1 MSRRSAP
8 VLLAAFMLAG
18 AGTVAPAHGQDAGVS
33 ARLEPA
39 TVRLGDTVDLII
51 EIEPSG
57 ITGEVPEPELPD
69 LPAEVIASSRE
80 SRVSLL
86 GGDISR
92 RVIYRYRLRPTAA
105 GRLRI
110 DPIRVDVGGRVLE
123 TGALELAVTEPVPD
137 GLAGGEEGGLPAYF
151 ATARVDRE
159 RVYVGQQVTLT
170 FAFYHDPRSALA
182 ESPDYDPPSSPGF
195 WRVEIDSAPR
205 VQTERLGSRVY
216 HVQRFRYAL
225 FPLRAGRL
233 EVGPATV
240 RILEPD
246 PVQWWRPGRPRTL
259 RTDPLRIVAEALPAG
274 APESHDGAVGR
285 FELEGRL
292 SGRTATVGVPL
303 ELSLEV
309 EGIGNPTTVGEPFL
323 PAWPDVTVTKG
334 GTETSTRVRDGI
346 VRGESSFRYLLSPAQ
361 PGRLDLGLAR
371 FAYFDPVRAAYV
383 VDSLALGEIDVRP
396 GMAPVA
402 AASPAERSPRD
413 AGPTLWAARR
423 PVHLAPEA
431 PPPWYWGGLVSPW
444 LAWLAVLAWGRRPRP
459 RERPL
464 DALARLA
471 ARRSEAAAEGRG
483 LESALR
489 AMDEALIALW
499 PEGPPADV
507 RALAREAR
515 AAVHEAAYGRA
526 SAELALQRLGKVEER
541 LRRAA
546 GRRRRAKTPPGTVLV
561 ASALLLLRAGPAGT
575 QERLSEDGS
584 RAAWE
589 LANVAYRAGDF
600 EAASAVYE
608 GLAARHPDPHLE
620 ADLAAALWRAD
631 RRGEAVLHYRRALA
645 LSPRNEAVRSDLERL
660 RAGLGLPEERAW
672 QGFLDGVRLDELLW
686 IFFGTNA
693 AGFVAFAAGRG
704 RRKVAVPVL
713 VAIALVGTL
722 TEVRAW
728 LDGRDVAVVIRP
740 AEIAAAPGGAGIAPL
755 PEGTT
760 VQVLERRSPSWRVRP
775 PRGPAGWVPAVHL
788 EPIDRPE
795 SDPPARPGTGR

>member
-1 MSRRSAP
+1 
-8 VLLAAFMLAG
+8 MLAG
-18 AGTVAPAHGQDAGVS
+18 AGSAAPARGQDAGLS

-39 TVRLGDTVDLII
+39 TVRLGDTVDLVI

-57 ITGEVPEPELPD
+57 ITGDVPEPELPD
-69 LPAEVIASSRE
+69 LPAEVIGSSRE

-86 GGDISR
+86 GGDVSR
-92 RVIYRYRLRPTAA
+92 RVIYRYRLRPTTA

-123 TGALELAVTEPVPD
+123 TGALELAVTGPVPD
-137 GLAGGEEGGLPAYF
+137 GLAGDEGDGLPAYF
-151 ATARVDRE
+151 ATARVDQE

-205 VQTERLGSRVY
+205 VRTERLGSRVY

-259 RTDPLRIVAEALPAG
+259 RTDPLRIVAEALPGG

-285 FELEGRL
+285 FGLEGGL

-309 EGIGNPTTVGEPFL
+309 EGIGNPTTVGEPLL
-323 PAWPDVTVTKG
+323 PAWPDVTVTKA
-334 GTETSTRVRDGI
+334 GTETTTRVRDGI
-346 VRGESSFRYLLSPAQ
+346 VRGESAFRYLLSPAQ
-361 PGRLDLGLAR
+361 PGRLDLGRAR
-371 FAYFDPVRAAYV
+371 FAYFDPQRASYV
-383 VDSLALGEIDVRP
+383 VDSLELGEIEVRP

-402 AASPAERSPRD
+402 AASPAARSPREH
-413 AGPTLWAARR
+413 GPTLWPARS
-423 PVHLAPEA
+423 PVDVAPDA
-431 PPPWYWGGLVSPW
+431 PPPWYWGGLLGPW

-459 RERPL
+459 RAGHL
-464 DALARLA
+464 DALDRFA
-471 ARRSEAAAEGRG
+471 ARRAEAAAEGRD
-483 LESALR
+483 LEPALR

-499 PEGPPADV
+499 PEGPPADA
-507 RALAREAR
+507 RDLARGAR
-515 AAVHEAAYGRA
+515 AAAHEAAYGRA
-526 SAELALQRLGKVEER
+526 SPDLAIQQLEEVEKRLHRAARSPKSSLGKV
-541 LRRAA
+541 
-546 GRRRRAKTPPGTVLV
+546 LV
-561 ASALLLLRAGPAGT
+561 AGALLLLWGAPAGA
-575 QERLSEDGS
+575 QERADEDGS

-600 EAASAVYE
+600 ESAAAVYE

-620 ADLAAALWRAD
+620 ADQAAALWRAG

-645 LSPRNEAVRSDLERL
+645 LAPRDETVRSDLDRL
-660 RAGLGLPEERAW
+660 RTELGLPEEHAWRGLLERA
-672 QGFLDGVRLDELLW
+672 RLDELLW
-686 IFFGTNA
+686 IFLGTSV

-704 RRKVAVPVL
+704 VRKVAVPVL
-713 VAIALVGTL
+713 VAIALVGTV
-722 TEVRAW
+722 TAVRAW
-728 LDGRDVAVVIRP
+728 REGRDNAVAIRQ
-740 AEIAAAPGGAGIAPL
+740 AEIAAAPGGARIAPL

-760 VQVLERRSPSWRVRP
+760 VHVLERRSASWRVRP
-775 PRGPAGWVPAVHL
+775 PRGPAGWVQAVHL
-788 EPIDRPE
+788 EPIDPPQGLP
-795 SDPPARPGTGR
+795 PPARPGGGR

>member
-1 MSRRSAP
+1 
-8 VLLAAFMLAG
+8 MLVG
-18 AGTVAPAHGQDAGVS
+18 AGSAAPARGQEAGVS

-39 TVRLGDTVDLII
+39 TVRLGDTVELVI

-57 ITGEVPEPELPD
+57 ITGDVPEPELPD
-69 LPAEVIASSRE
+69 LPAEVVGSSRE

-86 GGDISR
+86 GADVSR
-92 RVIYRYRLRPTAA
+92 RVIYRYRLRPTAV

-123 TGALELAVTEPVPD
+123 TGALELAVTGPVPD

-151 ATARVDRE
+151 ATARVDQE

-170 FAFYHDPRSALA
+170 FAFYHDPRSPLA

-195 WRVEIDSAPR
+195 WRFEIDSAPR
-205 VQTERLGSRVY
+205 VRTERLGSRVY

-233 EVGPATV
+233 EVGAATV

-285 FELEGRL
+285 FELEGGL

-303 ELSLEV
+303 ELSLEL

-323 PAWPDVTVTKG
+323 PAWPDVTVTKA
-334 GTETSTRVRDGI
+334 GTETTTRVRDGI

-361 PGRLDLGLAR
+361 PGRLDLGRAR
-371 FAYFDPVRAAYV
+371 FAYFDPERAAYV
-383 VDSLALGEIDVRP
+383 VDSLELGEIDVRP
-396 GMAPVA
+396 GIAPVA
-402 AASPAERSPRD
+402 AASPADRSPRED
-413 AGPTLWAARR
+413 GPTLWPARR
-423 PVHLAPEA
+423 PVDAAPEA
-431 PPPWYWGGLVSPW
+431 PPPWYWGGLLGPW

-459 RERPL
+459 REGHL
-464 DALARLA
+464 DALHRFA
-471 ARRSEAAAEGRG
+471 ARRSETTAEGRG

-499 PEGPPADV
+499 PEGPPADA
-507 RALAREAR
+507 RTLAREAR

-526 SAELALQRLGKVEER
+526 APDLAIQRLGEVEER
-541 LRRAA
+541 LRHAA
-546 GRRRRAKTPPGTVLV
+546 RSRGAKPAPGAVLV
-561 ASALLLLRAGPAGT
+561 AGVVLLLSAAPAGA
-575 QERLSEDGS
+575 QERAPEESP

-589 LANVAYRAGDF
+589 LANAAYRAGDF
-600 EAASAVYE
+600 EGAAAAYE
-608 GLAARHPDPHLE
+608 GLAARHSDPHLE
-620 ADLAAALWRAD
+620 ADQAAALWRAG

-645 LSPRNEAVRSDLERL
+645 LAPRDEALRSDLERL

-672 QGFLDGVRLDELLW
+672 KGLLEGVRLDELLW
-686 IFFGTNA
+686 IFLGTSA

-704 RRKVAVPVL
+704 RRNVAVPVL
-713 VAIALVGTL
+713 VAIALVGTV
-722 TEVRAW
+722 TAVCAW
-728 LDGRDVAVVIRP
+728 RDGRDVAVAIRP

-760 VQVLERRSPSWRVRP
+760 VHVLERRSASWRVRP
-775 PRGPAGWVPAVHL
+775 PRGAAGWVPAVHL
-788 EPIDRPE
+788 EPIDRPQGLP
-795 SDPPARPGTGR
+795 PPARPGAGR